1 MNKKSVFLIGTIVF
15 ATLGSILVYSNIN
28 APLPS
33 VTRPLLYNIDPKIV
47 TGARTIDEIKGL
59 IISSWGLPQANYNV
73 KVSATED
80 LQYERTTWLLKFYEG
95 GSYVLSAQVNA
106 KTGQILSIADHRY
119 SGTRNNVDSV
129 KDLLSAATPAL
140 ARMGVNVE
148 ELPPPTIKEPVQ
160 AVQDSATSNMYTVM
174 WDQYYKGVPVN
185 NGFIRVI
192 VDAEYL
198 KPIVFTNGLKEVG
211 DIDVYPTVSEA
222 QALATAGEFLKTEV
236 FTSKGYFGCKLGA
249 ATLYITRPDYDPF
262 NNRLYVPAL
271 NPCLAWRV
279 DCTDED
285 GSRVDI
291 VIDAHSNKVVS
302 ITFFTY
308 LNLGFM

>member
-1 MNKKSVFLIGTIVF
+1 MNKKTVFLISAIVF
-15 ATLGSILVYSNIN
+15 ATLGSILVYSSVNT
-28 APLPS
+28 PLPS
-33 VTRPLLYNIDPKIV
+33 VTRPLLYNIDPETV

-59 IISSWGLPQANYNV
+59 IISSWGLPQANYEV

-119 SGTRNNVDSV
+119 SGTRNNVDDV

-160 AVQDSATSNMYTVM
+160 NSATSNMYTIM
-174 WDQYYKGVPVN
+174 WNQYYKGVPVN

-198 KPIVFTNGLKEVG
+198 KPIVFANGLKEVG
-211 DIDVYPTVSEA
+211 DINVSPTVSEA
-222 QALATAGEFLKTEV
+222 QAIATAGEFLKTDV
-236 FTSKGYFGCKLGA
+236 LTSKGYFGCKLGA

-279 DCTDED
+279 ECTDED

-291 VIDAHSNKVVS
+291 VIDAYSNKVVS
-302 ITFFTY
+302 ITET
-308 LNLGFM
+308 L

>member
-1 MNKKSVFLIGTIVF
+1 MNKKSVFLIGAIVF

-59 IISSWGLPQANYNV
+59 IISSWGLPQANYDV

-95 GSYVLSAQVNA
+95 GSYILSAQVNA

-119 SGTRNNVDSV
+119 SGTRNNVDDV
-129 KDLLSAATPAL
+129 KDLLSVTTISL
-140 ARMGVNVE
+140 ARMGVSVDA
-148 ELPPPTIKEPVQ
+148 LPSPTIIEP
-160 AVQDSATSNMYTVM
+160 VQDSATSNMYTVM

-222 QALATAGEFLKTEV
+222 QALAAAGEYLKTGML
-236 FTSKGYFGCKLGA
+236 TSKGYSGCKLGA
-249 ATLYITRPDYDPF
+249 ATLCITRPDYDPY
-262 NNRLYVPAL
+262 NNRVYTPAL

-279 DCTDED
+279 DCTDQD
-285 GSRVDI
+285 SSRVDI

-302 ITFFTY
+302 ITET
-308 LNLGFM
+308 L